1 MFQGNGYVSHT
12 LPGEVAVSSTTPSP
26 QEAFIHGQLINLVR
40 TGKAVTRPA
49 LEQETGIGRKVVTQ
63 RVQQAIDVGLL
74 EDGDLA
80 PSAGG
85 RPSRLLRFRTEA
97 GHVYAGMLGATEMT
111 AAVATL
117 DGTLV
122 DSLHAD
128 WDASTGPEATLEVLD
143 GLFSRLARRTRTEPW
158 AF

>member
-1 MFQGNGYVSHT
+1 MSQRNESDST
-12 LPGEVAVSSTTPSP
+12 PSWEVAVSSSTPSP
-26 QEAFIHGQLINLVR
+26 QEAFVHGQLINLVR

-85 RPSRLLRFRTEA
+85 RPSRLLRFRSEA
-97 GHVYAGMLGATEMT
+97 GHVYAGMIGATAMT
-111 AAVATL
+111 AALAPP
-117 DGTLV
+117 DGAPIAP
-122 DSLHAD
+122 LHEGWGGA
-128 WDASTGPEATLEVLD
+128 GPPGETPQGPHGPVLP
-143 GLFSRLARRTRTEPW
+143 RARPARPAPR
-158 AF
+158 